1 MKDKQTKVKK
11 VKKGLKIALISA
23 LIAGTITTGA
33 AAIHKNVELNDY
45 ASTSQIV
52 SVMDELDCDSSYL
65 TKYGSRFLQM
75 EHNGDEPIYVCFD
88 ESLNEKE
95 IESAKKSLDEIF
107 GIVGKINK
115 HYRYEIVSKAE
126 YYSKINRTKIYY
138 DLSKV
143 DSVCGY
149 VIRKPSLIS
158 MLTSKKTY
166 NNYRLF
172 YNRENN
178 INAEEMNYTFM
189 HELFHAFG
197 VEDLYHLKK
206 GVRIKPKAIKSLID
220 TDYGDGTSKLT
231 PNDVK
236 CLISLYQEKKDSKE
250 EQDDYLNEMKQL
262 LQDYEKEYYSV
273 FANKCKEKTEYGCK
287 FDERKINTI
296 SSIDIPFGKQKWA
309 RFRYDV
315 KILENKYKFTIKNE
329 SGEILDSC
337 NGKVVWAN
345 DVAILKDVTLKDGLY
360 PEMPEGYVKFDEFV
374 QDFALLKNEENNI
387 FLYDLGTNYLY
398 PSETLELSHTNN
410 ELGV

>member
-1 MKDKQTKVKK
+1 MEDKQTKVKK
-11 VKKGLKIALISA
+11 VKKGLKIALITA
-23 LIAGTITTGA
+23 LIAGTIATGA
-33 AAIHKNVELNDY
+33 AAVHKNVELNDY
-45 ASTSQIV
+45 ASTTQIKRV
-52 SVMDELDCDSSYL
+52 AEDLNCDTSYL

-88 ESLNEKE
+88 ESYTQEE
-95 IESAKKSLDEIF
+95 IVSAKKSLDEVF
-107 GIVGKINK
+107 GVVGKINK
-115 HYRYEIVSKAE
+115 NYRYKIVSKDV

-138 DLSKV
+138 DMSKV

-166 NNYRLF
+166 NNYRLY

-178 INAEEMNYTFM
+178 INSDEMDYTFM

-250 EQDDYLNEMKQL
+250 DQEKYLDEMKDF
-262 LQDYEKEYYSV
+262 LQDYEKEYYSI
-273 FANKCKEKTEYGCK
+273 FAKKCKEKTEHGYK
-287 FDERKINTI
+287 FDERKINTV
-296 SSIDIPFGKQKWA
+296 SSMDILLGKQKWA

-329 SGEILDSC
+329 SGKVLDSC
-337 NGKVVWAN
+337 NGKVVWEK

-360 PEMPEGYVKFDEFV
+360 PEMPEGHVKFDEFV
-374 QDFALLKNEENNI
+374 QDFALLKSSDNKV

-398 PSETLELSHTNN
+398 PTETLQLSNINN